1 MSVDKIP
8 PIQSEMALFGPRA
21 MSDVSRDAHQTGYQL
36 KQHGALVPARG
47 SRSLAPQR
55 VKIGP
60 IRTLVIIC
68 VGGREGP

>member
-21 MSDVSRDAHQTGYQL
+21 MSDVSRDAHQTGHQL
-36 KQHGALVPARG
+36 KPHRAPVPARC
-47 SRSLAPQR
+47 SRPLALQR
-55 VKIGP
+55 VKIGS
-60 IRTLVIIC
+60 IRALVIIS